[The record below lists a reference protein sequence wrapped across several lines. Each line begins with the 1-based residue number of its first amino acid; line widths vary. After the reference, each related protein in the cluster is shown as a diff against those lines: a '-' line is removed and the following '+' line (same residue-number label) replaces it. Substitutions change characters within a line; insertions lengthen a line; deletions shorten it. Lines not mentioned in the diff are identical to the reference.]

1 MNIKKLFSHFL
12 VAFLFMFFLT
22 PVFSA
27 HAQTTPC
34 QSSNTNYC
42 LLAPLPGLPGNGNS
56 VDTTVGIESYI
67 NTLIKILIGLMSVLA
82 VIMIVVGGIQYMV
95 SSSGGEKQ
103 GGKDRITNALMGLV
117 LALSAY
123 LILNTINP
131 HLVNLHVG
139 VPNASLVEVSDKAAI
154 AAPENGYGTTH
165 NGNTLADLG
174 IFCPTQQGQTGG
186 RTLLD
191 TIIQSFAGKVIYSSD
206 PGTDCPVGKAC
217 MDCSRFVNLVLE
229 CAGLPTS
236 NPKTTTGLFS
246 GADAKINS
254 IVQSGADILINGI
267 AIKNGDVV
275 GWKPGDWSKEGEP
288 DGHAMI
294 YLNGSLYEVHGPK
307 GADAWRKIPFTKY
320 DEGEP
325 FGTAMTSIYRTTP

>member
-1 MNIKKLFSHFL
+1 MRYIKKIFHTFLLALSLVLFL
-12 VAFLFMFFLT
+12 IPT
-22 PVFSA
+22 A

-139 VPNASLVEVSDKAAI
+139 VPNASLTENFDSTVSGQDGLGVGATALVGVGNKVKNPTTGDEIIASQASGLADVLYLSHIDYPITCLQHGAPTPVLKLNTHVVDSFVNALNKWCNDRNAMADTNPEKAYRFSTLTGFDGA
-154 AAPENGYGTTH
+154 AAPN
-165 NGNTLADLG
+165 
-174 IFCPTQQGQTGG
+174 
-186 RTLLD
+186 
-191 TIIQSFAGKVIYSSD
+191 
-206 PGTDCPVGKAC
+206 
-217 MDCSRFVNLVLE
+217 
-229 CAGLPTS
+229 
-236 NPKTTTGLFS
+236 
-246 GADAKINS
+246 GADGKPS
-254 IVQSGADILINGI
+254 LQSAHAFGI
-267 AIKNGDVV
+267 AVDIEPAVGVSLPPTLIADFKSFGWGWGGDLST
-275 GWKPGDWSKEGEP
+275 KDYKHFSKLQEEG
-288 DGHAMI
+288 
-294 YLNGSLYEVHGPK
+294 GSGSDSYGRE
-307 GADAWRKIPFTKY
+307 
-320 DEGEP
+320 
-325 FGTAMTSIYRTTP
+325 